1 MTNGEAISSV
11 FSGAGRSSD
20 DFPIR
25 RRFVYRELKFARAE
39 LIKQELN
46 KGNLYDEFSS
56 QTIDCLKLER
66 VDASSCFK
74 CETGIFILRSVDEI
88 PDLIQCDSGS
98 AITGLYMQNG
108 AVINP
113 LSFDD
118 WQFRKERRNK
128 LPGTFGY
135 ALRNKRLF
143 LLDYDDVDE
152 IDIIFSGHF
161 VSPEDVIRINN
172 LKEGCPK
179 DAACQSIADM
189 DFSCPGHLERRVI
202 EITRAVIFRRLGIP
216 EDTTNNAK
224 SDTYVP
230 RPQVVNQQR
239 ST

>member
-1 MTNGEAISSV
+1 MTIGEAISSV

-25 RRFVYRELKFARAE
+25 RRFVYRELKFARNE

-56 QTIDCLKLER
+56 QTIECLKLER
-66 VDASSCFK
+66 VDASSCFR
-74 CETGIFILRSVDEI
+74 CDSGIYILRSVNEL
-88 PDLIQCDSGS
+88 PDIIQCDSGP

-108 AVINP
+108 AIINP

-118 WQFRKERRNK
+118 WQFRKERRNR
-128 LPGTFGY
+128 LPGAFGY
-135 ALRNKRLF
+135 ALRNRHLF

-152 IDIIFSGHF
+152 IDVVFSAHF
-161 VSPEDVIRINN
+161 TSPEDIDKINS
-172 LKEGCPK
+172 EREDCPK
-179 DAACQSIADM
+179 DAKCKSIADM
-189 DFSCPGHLERRVI
+189 DFHCPGHLERRVI
-202 EITRAVIFRRLGIP
+202 EITRAVIFRKLGIP
-216 EDTTNNAK
+216 EDNNNNAK

-239 ST
+239 SV